1 MFTRP
6 KATGEGSFHSV
17 DIEIIL
23 LLGKTE
29 LQAQL
34 EWKEN
39 VSRLQV
45 HMLFNPT
52 DIGLTLRVVFREYRN
67 GKF

>member
-1 MFTRP
+1 MFTRS

-23 LLGKTE
+23 LFGKTE

-39 VSRLQV
+39 VSRLHFSIQQIS
-45 HMLFNPT
+45 N
-52 DIGLTLRVVFREYRN
+52 
-67 GKF
+67 